1 MNSEE
6 SKNDSAPGCD
16 AASASPRDI
25 TARPLSLLPTPPRT
39 DEVSREVTPVGDLDL
54 RKATLRLM
62 RGENLSRIEA
72 RHFLSALLNPAATD
86 GQLAAALAVLAVKG
100 ETIDE
105 LAGMAEAMR
114 KRALR
119 LHSRYLQFIDTA
131 GTGSSSVKTFNV
143 STAAAFVIA
152 GAGLP
157 VAKHGSRAA
166 TSNSGSA
173 DVLEALGVNTA
184 ATPETV
190 ERCLNDYG
198 ICFMFAPLFHGATAR
213 VAQVRRDL
221 GVHTTFNL
229 LGPLTNP
236 ARAPYQILGVWHRS
250 LLDRVAS
257 AFALLRTK
265 RTRVVHGADGIDEIT
280 LTGDTFVATC
290 SASSHDM
297 PNVETFTVAPED
309 FGLER
314 RSIDGLRGGGPLENA
329 QLIRAILHGDRN
341 GHLSIA
347 RDLVII
353 NAAAS
358 LFLSGFSQDLRQA
371 AVMARESIDNE
382 CAASKLDVLIRETN
396 RKQ

>member
-6 SKNDSAPGCD
+6 SKNDSTTGCD
-16 AASASPRDI
+16 AASAPPRDI
-25 TARPLSLLPTPPRT
+25 TARPLSLLPTAPRT

-54 RKATLRLM
+54 RKATLRLL
-62 RGENLSRIEA
+62 RGEKVSRIEA
-72 RHFLSALLNPAATD
+72 RHFLSALPNPAATD

-114 KRALR
+114 KRAFR

-184 ATPETV
+184 AAPDTV

-198 ICFMFAPLFHGATAR
+198 ICFMLAPLFHGATAR

-221 GVHTTFNL
+221 GLHTTFNL

-236 ARAPYQILGVWHRS
+236 ARAPFQILGVWNRS
-250 LLDRVAS
+250 LLERVAS
-257 AFALLRTK
+257 VLRLLGAK
-265 RTRVVHGADGIDEIT
+265 KAWVVHGTDGLDEIT
-280 LTGDTFVATC
+280 MTGDTFVAAY
-290 SASSHDM
+290 SASSEGVTG
-297 PNVETFTVAPED
+297 VETF
-309 FGLER
+309 
-314 RSIDGLRGGGPLENA
+314 N
-329 QLIRAILHGDRN
+329 
-341 GHLSIA
+341 
-347 RDLVII
+347 
-353 NAAAS
+353 
-358 LFLSGFSQDLRQA
+358 
-371 AVMARESIDNE
+371 
-382 CAASKLDVLIRETN
+382 
-396 RKQ
+396 

>member
-1 MNSEE
+1 MQV
-6 SKNDSAPGCD
+6 NDLQK
-16 AASASPRDI
+16 I
-25 TARPLSLLPTPPRT
+25 
-39 DEVSREVTPVGDLDL
+39 
-54 RKATLRLM
+54 TLRLM
-62 RGENLSRIEA
+62 RGENLSRVEA
-72 RHFLSALLNPAATD
+72 GLFLNALINPDVTD
-86 GQLAAALAVLAVKG
+86 AQIAAALAALTVKG
-100 ETIDE
+100 ETVDE

-114 KRALR
+114 ERAVQLR
-119 LHSRYLQFIDTA
+119 SRHDRFIDTA
-131 GTGSSSVKTFNV
+131 GTGSSAVKTFNV
-143 STAAAFVIA
+143 STATAFVIA

-166 TSNSGSA
+166 TSHSGSA
-173 DVLEALGVNTA
+173 DVLEALGVNTTA
-184 ATPETV
+184 STATV
-190 ERCLNDYG
+190 ERCLNENG

-213 VAQVRRDL
+213 VAQVRREL

-236 ARAPYQILGVWHRS
+236 ARAPFQILGVWHRS

-257 AFALLRTK
+257 AFALLGANK
-265 RTRVVHGADGIDEIT
+265 AWVVHGADGLDEIT

-290 SASSHDM
+290 PASSHDM
-297 PNVETFTVAPED
+297 LNVETFTVAPED

-314 RSIDGLRGGGPLENA
+314 RSIDGLRGGGPLENG

-341 GHLSIA
+341 GHLSVA

-353 NAAAS
+353 NAAAA

-371 AVMARESIDNE
+371 AVMARESIDNG